1 MKIQKSQ
8 KGADDIIMKRKIYQ
22 QLLDWKEKRNGEV
35 ALLVEGARRI
45 GKSYIVEEFAKNE
58 YESYILID
66 FNKAPQMVRDWFD
79 LYLEDLDT
87 LFLYLSQHYK
97 VRLHERKS
105 LIILDEIQLCPRAR
119 AAIKFLVADRR
130 YDYIETGSLV
140 SIKKK
145 GGGRRLSISGGSPR
159 GIVLPS
165 EERSI
170 QMYPMDFEEFLWA
183 TGNDMLMDLIR
194 KMYAERK
201 PMGQVFHRQAMD
213 TFRLYMIVGGMPQA
227 VKKYVETKD
236 FDAVDAAKRDVL
248 TIYRN
253 DIFNYA
259 GEIADKVVSI
269 FDQIPPQLSKH
280 EKKFRLSALKPG
292 AKYRDWDDAFF
303 WLKDARVVN
312 ICYNLTEPN
321 IGLKMNED
329 RTTLKCYMND
339 TGLLIS
345 HAFDEKGIV
354 SSEIYQKLLFGK
366 LEVNEGML
374 VENIVAQ
381 MLTASGN
388 KLFFYSKSSEEAEE
402 RMEIDFLLQKDK
414 VTSRHNIRPIEVK
427 SGKNY
432 TLSSLKK
439 CMNKFEEYMTTPTI
453 LHAADYKVEDGITY
467 LPLYMTP
474 LL

>member
-1 MKIQKSQ
+1 MEGQKSQ
-8 KGADDIIMKRKIYQ
+8 KGANGFVMRRKIYQ

-35 ALLVEGARRI
+35 ALLIEGARRI
-45 GKSYIVEEFAKNE
+45 GKSYIVEAFGKKE
-58 YESYILID
+58 YKSYLLID
-66 FNKAPQMVRDWFD
+66 FNKAPEMVREWFD

-97 VRLHERKS
+97 VRLHERNS

-119 AAIKFLVADRR
+119 AAIKFLVADGRF
-130 YDYIETGSLV
+130 DYIETGSLV
-140 SIKKK
+140 SIKKNT
-145 GGGRRLSISGGSPR
+145 RS
-159 GIVLPS
+159 IVLPS

-194 KMYAERK
+194 KMYVERK
-201 PMGQVFHRQAMD
+201 PMGQAFHRKAMD
-213 TFRLYMIVGGMPQA
+213 AFRLYMIVGGMPQA
-227 VKKYVETKD
+227 VKKYVDTQD

-253 DIFNYA
+253 DIFHYA
-259 GEIADKVVSI
+259 EDIAEKVVSI
-269 FDQIPPQLSKH
+269 FDQIPSQLSKH

-303 WLKDARVVN
+303 WLKDASVVN
-312 ICYNLTEPN
+312 VCYNSTEPN

-339 TGLLIS
+339 TGLLLS
-345 HAFDEKGIV
+345 HAFDEKGIM
-354 SSEIYQKLLFGK
+354 SAEIYHKLLFGK

-374 VENIVAQ
+374 VENVVAQ

-388 KLFFYSKSSEEAEE
+388 KLFFYSKASDVAEE
-402 RMEIDFLLQKDK
+402 RMEIDFLLQKNK
-414 VTSRHNIRPIEVK
+414 VTNRHNIHPIEVK
-427 SGKNY
+427 SGTNY

-439 CMNKFEEYMTTPTI
+439 CMKKFGEYMTTPTVI
-453 LHAADYKVEDGITY
+453 HAGDLKVEDGITY

>member
-1 MKIQKSQ
+1 MIGQKSQ
-8 KGADDIIMKRKIYQ
+8 KGADGVVMRRKVYQ
-22 QLLDWKEKRNGEV
+22 QLLDWKEHRRGEV

-45 GKSYIVEEFAKNE
+45 GKSYIVEAFARNE

-66 FNKAPQMVRDWFD
+66 FNKAPQMVREWFD

-87 LFLYLSQHYK
+87 LFMYLSQHYR
-97 VRLHERKS
+97 VRLHERRS
-105 LIILDEIQLCPRAR
+105 VIILDEIQLCPRAR
-119 AAIKFLVADRR
+119 AAIKFLVADGR

-140 SIKKK
+140 STKKNVQ
-145 GGGRRLSISGGSPR
+145 

-165 EERSI
+165 EECSI

-183 TGNDMLMDLIR
+183 TGNDMLMDFIR
-194 KMYAERK
+194 KMYAEQK
-201 PMGQVFHRQAMD
+201 PMGQTFHRQAMD
-213 TFRLYMIVGGMPQA
+213 AFRLYMIVGGMPQA

-248 TIYRN
+248 AIYRN

-259 GEIADKVVSI
+259 GDLADKVVSV
-269 FDQIPPQLSKH
+269 FDQIPSQLSKH

-312 ICYNLTEPN
+312 ICYNSTEPN
-321 IGLKMNED
+321 VGLKMNED

-354 SSEIYQKLLFGK
+354 SAEIYQKLLFGK

-374 VENIVAQ
+374 IENIVAQ
-381 MLTASGN
+381 MLAASGHS
-388 KLFFYSKSSEEAEE
+388 LYFYSKSSVNAEE
-402 RMEIDFLLQKDK
+402 RMEIDFLLQKEK
-414 VTSRHNIRPIEVK
+414 VTNRHNIRPIEVK

-432 TLSSLKK
+432 TLSSLTKSQKK
-439 CMNKFEEYMTTPTI
+439 FGEHTTTPTV
-453 LHAADYKVEDGITY
+453 LHAADYKFEAGVVY

>member
-1 MKIQKSQ
+1 MQVGHHNIPGVGAQEKGGEVKSE
-8 KGADDIIMKRKIYQ
+8 KRLKVIAIDADDTLWDCQGHFGRVMRHLYDRLVPWTDRKTA
-22 QLLDWKEKRNGEV
+22 
-35 ALLVEGARRI
+35 ALE
-45 GKSYIVEEFAKNE
+45 
-58 YESYILID
+58 
-66 FNKAPQMVRDWFD
+66 
-79 LYLEDLDT
+79 LYAT
-87 LFLYLSQHYK
+87 
-97 VRLHERKS
+97 ERKNMRLLGYGVKAFTLS
-105 LIILDEIQLCPRAR
+105 ML
-119 AAIKFLVADRR
+119 
-130 YDYIETGSLV
+130 ETAMRV
-140 SIKKK
+140 SRNEMK
-145 GGGRRLSISGGSPR
+145 
-159 GIVLPS
+159 
-165 EERSI
+165 
-170 QMYPMDFEEFLWA
+170 
-183 TGNDMLMDLIR
+183 
-194 KMYAERK
+194 AE
-201 PMGQVFHRQAMD
+201 
-213 TFRLYMIVGGMPQA
+213 
-227 VKKYVETKD
+227 
-236 FDAVDAAKRDVL
+236 
-248 TIYRN
+248 
-253 DIFNYA
+253 
-259 GEIADKVVSI
+259 EIADKVVSV

-312 ICYNLTEPN
+312 ICYNSTEPN

-374 VENIVAQ
+374 IENIVAQ

-439 CMNKFEEYMTTPTI
+439 CMNKFGEYMTTPTV

>member
-1 MKIQKSQ
+1 MEVQKSQ
-8 KGADDIIMKRKIYQ
+8 KGANGFVMRRKIYQ

-35 ALLVEGARRI
+35 ALLIEGARRI
-45 GKSYIVEEFAKNE
+45 GKSYIVEAFGKKE
-58 YESYILID
+58 YKSYLLID
-66 FNKAPQMVRDWFD
+66 FNKAPEMVREWFD

-97 VRLHERKS
+97 VRLHERNS

-119 AAIKFLVADRR
+119 AAIKFLVADGRF
-130 YDYIETGSLV
+130 DYIETGSLV
-140 SIKKK
+140 SIKKNT
-145 GGGRRLSISGGSPR
+145 RS
-159 GIVLPS
+159 IVLPS

-194 KMYAERK
+194 KMYVERK
-201 PMGQVFHRQAMD
+201 PMGQAFHRKAMD
-213 TFRLYMIVGGMPQA
+213 AFRLYMIVGGMPQA
-227 VKKYVETKD
+227 VKKYVDTQD

-253 DIFNYA
+253 DIFHYA
-259 GEIADKVVSI
+259 EDIAEKVVSI
-269 FDQIPPQLSKH
+269 FDQIPSQLSKH

-303 WLKDARVVN
+303 WLKDASVVN
-312 ICYNLTEPN
+312 VCYNSTEPN

-339 TGLLIS
+339 TGLLLS
-345 HAFDEKGIV
+345 HAFDEKGIM
-354 SSEIYQKLLFGK
+354 SAEIYHKLLFGK

-374 VENIVAQ
+374 VENVVAQ

-388 KLFFYSKSSEEAEE
+388 KLFFYSKASDVAEE
-402 RMEIDFLLQKDK
+402 RMEIDFLLQKNK
-414 VTSRHNIRPIEVK
+414 VTNRHNIHPIEVK
-427 SGKNY
+427 SGTNY

-439 CMNKFEEYMTTPTI
+439 CMKKFGEYMTTPTVI
-453 LHAADYKVEDGITY
+453 HAGDLKVEDGITY

>member
-1 MKIQKSQ
+1 M
-8 KGADDIIMKRKIYQ
+8 
-22 QLLDWKEKRNGEV
+22 
-35 ALLVEGARRI
+35 
-45 GKSYIVEEFAKNE
+45 
-58 YESYILID
+58 
-66 FNKAPQMVRDWFD
+66 
-79 LYLEDLDT
+79 
-87 LFLYLSQHYK
+87 
-97 VRLHERKS
+97 
-105 LIILDEIQLCPRAR
+105 
-119 AAIKFLVADRR
+119 
-130 YDYIETGSLV
+130 
-140 SIKKK
+140 
-145 GGGRRLSISGGSPR
+145 
-159 GIVLPS
+159 
-165 EERSI
+165 
-170 QMYPMDFEEFLWA
+170 
-183 TGNDMLMDLIR
+183 
-194 KMYAERK
+194 
-201 PMGQVFHRQAMD
+201 
-213 TFRLYMIVGGMPQA
+213 
-227 VKKYVETKD
+227 
-236 FDAVDAAKRDVL
+236 L

-312 ICYNLTEPN
+312 ICYNSTEPN

-354 SSEIYQKLLFGK
+354 SSEIYQI
-366 LEVNEGML
+366 
-374 VENIVAQ
+374 ENIVAQ

-439 CMNKFEEYMTTPTI
+439 CMNKFGEYMQPTI
-453 LHAADYKVEDGITY
+453 R
-467 LPLYMTP
+467 
-474 LL
+474 

>member
-1 MKIQKSQ
+1 
-8 KGADDIIMKRKIYQ
+8 
-22 QLLDWKEKRNGEV
+22 
-35 ALLVEGARRI
+35 
-45 GKSYIVEEFAKNE
+45 
-58 YESYILID
+58 
-66 FNKAPQMVRDWFD
+66 
-79 LYLEDLDT
+79 
-87 LFLYLSQHYK
+87 
-97 VRLHERKS
+97 
-105 LIILDEIQLCPRAR
+105 
-119 AAIKFLVADRR
+119 
-130 YDYIETGSLV
+130 
-140 SIKKK
+140 
-145 GGGRRLSISGGSPR
+145 
-159 GIVLPS
+159 
-165 EERSI
+165 
-170 QMYPMDFEEFLWA
+170 
-183 TGNDMLMDLIR
+183 
-194 KMYAERK
+194 
-201 PMGQVFHRQAMD
+201 
-213 TFRLYMIVGGMPQA
+213 MPQA
-227 VKKYVETKD
+227 VKKYVETRD

-259 GEIADKVVSI
+259 SEKADKVVSI

-280 EKKFRLSALKPG
+280 EKKLRLSALKQG

-312 ICYNLTEPN
+312 ICYNSTEPN

-374 VENIVAQ
+374 IENIVAQ

-388 KLFFYSKSSEEAEE
+388 KLFFYSKSSEEVEN
-402 RMEIDFLLQKDK
+402 RMEIDFLLQKGK
-414 VTSRHNIRPIEVK
+414 VTNRHNIRPIEVK

-432 TLSSLKK
+432 TLSSIKK
-439 CMNKFEEYMTTPTI
+439 CMKKFGENMTSPTV

>member
-1 MKIQKSQ
+1 MMEQKSQ
-8 KGADDIIMKRKIYQ
+8 KGADGIIMKRKIYQ

-35 ALLVEGARRI
+35 ALLIEGARRI

-140 SIKKK
+140 SIKKNTQ
-145 GGGRRLSISGGSPR
+145 

-165 EERSI
+165 EERPI

-201 PMGQVFHRQAMD
+201 PMGPAFHRQALD
-213 TFRLYMIVGGMPQA
+213 AFRLYMIVGGMPQA

-280 EKKFRLSALKPG
+280 EKK
-292 AKYRDWDDAFF
+292 
-303 WLKDARVVN
+303 VVN
-312 ICYNLTEPN
+312 ICYNSTEPN

-374 VENIVAQ
+374 IENIVAQ
-381 MLTASGN
+381 MLAASGN
-388 KLFFYSKSSEEAEE
+388 NLFFYSKSSEGAEE

-432 TLSSLKK
+432 TLSSLTK
-439 CMNKFEEYMTTPTI
+439 CMNKFGEYMTTPTV
-453 LHAADYKVEDGITY
+453 LHAADYKVEDGVTY

>member
-1 MKIQKSQ
+1 MEAQKSQ
-8 KGADDIIMKRKIYQ
+8 KGAKSFVMRRKIYQ

-35 ALLVEGARRI
+35 ALLIEGARRI
-45 GKSYIVEEFAKNE
+45 GKSYIVEAFGKKE
-58 YESYILID
+58 YKSYLLID
-66 FNKAPQMVRDWFD
+66 FNKAPEMVREWFD

-97 VRLHERKS
+97 VRLHERNS

-119 AAIKFLVADRR
+119 AAIKFLVADGRF
-130 YDYIETGSLV
+130 DYIETGSLV
-140 SIKKK
+140 SIKKNTQ
-145 GGGRRLSISGGSPR
+145 S
-159 GIVLPS
+159 IVLPS

-194 KMYAERK
+194 KMYVERK
-201 PMGQVFHRQAMD
+201 PMGQAFHRKAMD
-213 TFRLYMIVGGMPQA
+213 AFRLYMIVGGMPQA
-227 VKKYVETKD
+227 VKKYVDTQD

-253 DIFNYA
+253 DIFHYA
-259 GEIADKVVSI
+259 EDIAEKVVSI
-269 FDQIPPQLSKH
+269 FDQIPSQLSKH

-303 WLKDARVVN
+303 WLKDASVVN
-312 ICYNLTEPN
+312 VCYNSTEPN

-339 TGLLIS
+339 TGLLLS
-345 HAFDEKGIV
+345 HAFDEKGIM
-354 SSEIYQKLLFGK
+354 SAEIYHKLLFGK

-374 VENIVAQ
+374 VENVVAQ

-388 KLFFYSKSSEEAEE
+388 KLFFYSKASDVAEE
-402 RMEIDFLLQKDK
+402 RMEIDFLLQKNK
-414 VTSRHNIRPIEVK
+414 VTNRHNIHPIEVK
-427 SGKNY
+427 SGTNY

-439 CMNKFEEYMTTPTI
+439 CMKKFGEYMTTPTVI
-453 LHAADYKVEDGITY
+453 HAGDLKVEDGITY

>member
-1 MKIQKSQ
+1 
-8 KGADDIIMKRKIYQ
+8 
-22 QLLDWKEKRNGEV
+22 
-35 ALLVEGARRI
+35 
-45 GKSYIVEEFAKNE
+45 
-58 YESYILID
+58 
-66 FNKAPQMVRDWFD
+66 
-79 LYLEDLDT
+79 
-87 LFLYLSQHYK
+87 
-97 VRLHERKS
+97 
-105 LIILDEIQLCPRAR
+105 
-119 AAIKFLVADRR
+119 
-130 YDYIETGSLV
+130 
-140 SIKKK
+140 
-145 GGGRRLSISGGSPR
+145 
-159 GIVLPS
+159 
-165 EERSI
+165 
-170 QMYPMDFEEFLWA
+170 
-183 TGNDMLMDLIR
+183 
-194 KMYAERK
+194 
-201 PMGQVFHRQAMD
+201 
-213 TFRLYMIVGGMPQA
+213 MIVGGMPQA

-259 GEIADKVVSI
+259 SEIADKVVSI

-280 EKKFRLSALKPG
+280 EKKFRL
-292 AKYRDWDDAFF
+292 
-303 WLKDARVVN
+303 KDARVVN
-312 ICYNLTEPN
+312 ICYNSTEPN

-374 VENIVAQ
+374 IENIVAQ

-388 KLFFYSKSSEEAEE
+388 KLFFYSKSSEEAEN

-414 VTSRHNIRPIEVK
+414 VTTRHNIRPIEVK

-432 TLSSLKK
+432 TLSSITK
-439 CMNKFEEYMTTPTI
+439 CMKKFGEYMISPTV
-453 LHAADYKVEDGITY
+453 LHAADYKVVDGITY